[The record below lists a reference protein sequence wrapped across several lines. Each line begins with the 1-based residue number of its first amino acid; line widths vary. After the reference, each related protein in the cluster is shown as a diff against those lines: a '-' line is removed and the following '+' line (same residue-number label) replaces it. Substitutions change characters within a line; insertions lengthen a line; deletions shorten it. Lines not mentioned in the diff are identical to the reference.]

1 MEYISEAETKKVIEV
16 VKNAKFYSLS
26 IDGSIDEGCV
36 EQKTLFVRVCNQGNM
51 DTKFFTLGNPPQ
63 LVLQIC
69 MHLCWTITY
78 RQIYLRWLDLG
89 VMELLTWLEIINNI
103 CKYIFVYCTMKSVS
117 FDLMIYELVMYKDL
131 II

>member
-1 MEYISEAETKKVIEV
+1 MEYISEADTKKVKEV

-78 RQIYLRWLDLG
+78 R
-89 VMELLTWLEIINNI
+89 
-103 CKYIFVYCTMKSVS
+103 
-117 FDLMIYELVMYKDL
+117 
-131 II
+131 